1 MASDAHGLIRGTGT
15 FMRVMHYVLRPLI
28 GYCVVVYF
36 DDILVFSK
44 SLEEHATHGGE
55 VLQIL
60 RKEQLYANMEKGTF
74 GDFWC

>member
-1 MASDAHGLIRGTGT
+1 MPMGLSEAPST

-44 SLEEHATHGGE
+44 SLEEHATHVRD
-55 VLQIL
+55 VLKSFGKNNSMQTWRNALLVL
-60 RKEQLYANMEKGTF
+60 RR
-74 GDFWC
+74 